1 MRPPAQLRSRPA
13 LVTPGPLP
21 GSAPACD
28 PARQWQRSGRGLEP
42 SGSPESGSGGTW
54 ETGAARGIPTP
65 TPGAAGPRPA
75 AFPSRLSRAWGRA
88 SRRARVGAAP
98 VSSREGR
105 VDRGVIPSRPGH
117 RRGRHHRGAG
127 PRPGA
132 GRRAGAALFPASPE
146 APLALRWEPSWRESR
161 IQRGC
166 EERRRRRRETGGGRT
181 GAGDGGGTRRRA
193 LSLFCLSPRRPH
205 GAPLG
210 AGGDA
215 GPSPGRRAPCSPG
228 SPKRRIRSGGPRR
241 GWSLP
246 RPRNRRLRQVSALRP
261 RPTPSP
267 PCAGSRRER
276 RPEGS
281 PGAALRPSRE
291 KPRETTR

>member
-1 MRPPAQLRSRPA
+1 MRTQGSRLPKTSTETHRGCSPGTSHSLLPISPLRSARPA
-13 LVTPGPLP
+13 PPQRRVLGAPSCPAAVTARSGDAW
-21 GSAPACD
+21 SSSRVRAACD

-75 AFPSRLSRAWGRA
+75 AFPSRLSRPWGRA

-146 APLALRWEPSWRESR
+146 APLALRWEPSWREKR

-181 GAGDGGGTRRRA
+181 GAGDRGGARRRA

-215 GPSPGRRAPCSPG
+215 GP
-228 SPKRRIRSGGPRR
+228 
-241 GWSLP
+241 
-246 RPRNRRLRQVSALRP
+246 
-261 RPTPSP
+261 
-267 PCAGSRRER
+267 
-276 RPEGS
+276 
-281 PGAALRPSRE
+281 
-291 KPRETTR
+291 